1 MNFTYIVLIPKKKDP
16 QSMSNYRP
24 ITLST
29 VISRLVSKVL
39 ANKVKNILPNIIYEA
54 QTTFVPDQLIT
65 DNISVAY
72 EMLHRLRKG
81 KVGHM
86 AVKLDI
92 SKAYD

>member
-1 MNFTYIVLIPKKKDP
+1 
-16 QSMSNYRP
+16 MSNYRP

-72 EMLHRLRKG
+72 EMLHRLWKG